1 MNLLSFKLDIDE
13 LINEFSANG
22 STTLADMKRVWLS
35 KRFSYIYEAG
45 PSTNLAFFM
54 QSLFDGDLNGLIF
67 LGGYMVDNNA
77 SLSHRLGGLYCL
89 YCLYE
94 TQPFKP
100 PFRVYL
106 SLGELKKLRELAVD
120 VNYIKVVPALV
131 KRMLERNMFLFG
143 AVDLKEG
150 SVAETVNQLQELQKA
165 RLEVAYE
172 KLFGDTKVEEFIH
185 MDIGV
190 EVDLN
195 ALKKISSEYAEAK
208 NIAIREASN
217 VIDVQNIK
225 HISEEKKMIGGVV
238 EKIADDWQVQKESF
252 YKQTGLGDDEGY
264 GQVLEQLLLTQDDGE
279 TDQDDRHESQ

>member
-54 QSLFDGDLNGLIF
+54 QSLYAHCI
-67 LGGYMVDNNA
+67 GYMVDNNA